1 MMHFIWWSLPLTL
14 LVFFAAR
21 KLAARL
27 KSPLLNPLLVCMVV
41 IIPLL
46 LVTGIPY
53 DHYFKGSE
61 VLNDLLQPAV
71 VALAF
76 PLYEQIHQIRARW
89 KSIITICFIG
99 SMVAMSTGT
108 SIALLMGAS
117 PEIAASVLPKSVTTP
132 IAMAVGGGIGGIP
145 AISAVCVIFVGI
157 LGAVFGH
164 TLLNMMRI
172 NTKASRGLAMG
183 TASHALGTA
192 RCAELDFQEGAFS
205 SLALVI
211 CGVMTSLIAPF
222 LFPVLLKLFG

>member
-1 MMHFIWWSLPLTL
+1 MMHSIWWSLPLSL

-21 KLAARL
+21 RLGARF
-27 KSPLLNPLLVCMVV
+27 KSPLLNPLLVSMLV

-46 LVTGIPY
+46 LVTDTPY
-53 DHYFKGSE
+53 EQYFQGSSI
-61 VLNDLLQPAV
+61 LNDLLQPAV

-76 PLYEQIHQIRARW
+76 PLYEQLHQIRARW

-99 SMVAMSTGT
+99 SMVAMISGT
-108 SIALLMGAS
+108 AIALAMGAT

-132 IAMAVGGGIGGIP
+132 IAMAVGGSIGGIP

-164 TLLNMMRI
+164 ALLNIMRI
-172 NTKASRGLAMG
+172 GTKASRGLAMG

-211 CGVMTSLIAPF
+211 CGIITSLVAPF
-222 LFPVLLKLFG
+222 LFPVILAIFA